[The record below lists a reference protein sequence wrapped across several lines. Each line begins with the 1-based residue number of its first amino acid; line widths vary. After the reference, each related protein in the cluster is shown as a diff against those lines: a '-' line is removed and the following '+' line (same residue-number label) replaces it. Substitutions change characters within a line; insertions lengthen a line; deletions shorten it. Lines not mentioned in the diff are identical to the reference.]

1 MTSNLHQI
9 LQKDGKPR
17 CPTIIFQLQN
27 SMIWRASQKSHSRDG
42 CDDEEV
48 WSPTLPHIVQDSAS
62 NPSIPPKWNRYHPEQ
77 EYASSLCLN

>member
-1 MTSNLHQI
+1 MENQDVQQSSFNCKIQWYEE
-9 LQKDGKPR
+9 Q
-17 CPTIIFQLQN
+17 
-27 SMIWRASQKSHSRDG
+27 AQKSHSRDG

-62 NPSIPPKWNRYHPEQ
+62 NPSIPPKWNRYHTEQ